1 MMEMNKSQR
10 RKKERELIKV
20 SEQSVCFSLS
30 LSLSLYMTQ
39 HTTHTIF
46 GGEIHAWNGSKDK
59 RERERDEHVYSTE
72 DPTSFL
78 IQRCRFGQGERPNG
92 GDLERENERS
102 YLN

>member
-1 MMEMNKSQR
+1 MSKAF
-10 RKKERELIKV
+10 V
-20 SEQSVCFSLS
+20 SLS
-30 LSLSLYMTQ
+30 LSLSLYD
-39 HTTHTIF
+39 TTHNTLYLEEKSMHGMEAKI
-46 GGEIHAWNGSKDK
+46 

-92 GDLERENERS
+92 GDLEREIERS